1 MYVLRYSI
9 NFLKPKNNNN
19 NNNIVVSGNA
29 DDEKNLHQ
37 GGRKFIF
44 VINFPDIFSFLL

>member
-1 MYVLRYSI
+1 MYVLRNSI
-9 NFLKPKNNNN
+9 NFLKPKNNN

-44 VINFPDIFSFLL
+44 VINFHDIFSFLL

>member
-1 MYVLRYSI
+1 MYVLRNSI
-9 NFLKPKNNNN
+9 NFLKPKNNN

>member
-19 NNNIVVSGNA
+19 NAVVSGNA
-29 DDEKNLHQ
+29 DDEKNHHQ

>member
-9 NFLKPKNNNN
+9 NFLKPKNNN

>member
-19 NNNIVVSGNA
+19 NTVVSGNA